1 MLKCLKKGTKTKALS
16 LDKMLDSKKMILH
29 LIQLKFLKKRGRKPK
44 IQKTDEKEVKIPKKR
59 GRKPMLSTAVT
70 TNKNISENFITK
82 DNVLH
87 LKINSQEAE
96 NNIMLDS
103 LYQYNP
109 EINEPSPYDPVD
121 NYAKTLENL
130 ESNLKSKYDDHNYSM
145 DKKTQQLS
153 VEDNNL
159 QILETANIL
168 PDSKKQKLEDNTLK
182 NENMQTPN
190 NNITSANN
198 IINYHEILEN
208 QDKSNEKEET
218 AIPVSKTIKNTNHKR
233 LIQLWFI
240 ITNIIRGRNGQK
252 KFY

>member
-1 MLKCLKKGTKTKALS
+1 MTTETTETENINLNVKVPKKRGRKPKALS
-16 LDKMLDSKKMILH
+16 LDKMLDSKKDDSAPNPVKIP
-29 LIQLKFLKKRGRKPK
+29 KKRGRKPK

-130 ESNLKSKYDDHNYSM
+130 ESKS
-145 DKKTQQLS
+145 
-153 VEDNNL
+153 
-159 QILETANIL
+159 
-168 PDSKKQKLEDNTLK
+168 
-182 NENMQTPN
+182 
-190 NNITSANN
+190 
-198 IINYHEILEN
+198 
-208 QDKSNEKEET
+208 
-218 AIPVSKTIKNTNHKR
+218 
-233 LIQLWFI
+233 
-240 ITNIIRGRNGQK
+240 
-252 KFY
+252 